1 MMSFSYIPL
10 RNHSTYSLAEG
21 AIKFPELIQKCQELK
36 LPAVALTDTG
46 NLFGVVEFSK
56 MAASAGIQP
65 IIGCQLLVD
74 LDTQDPRSQETR
86 LPGIE
91 PVLDTLLFY
100 AQNEKGY
107 KNLLKLVSYSYLHH
121 KTGSRPYIPFN
132 MLESYSEGLIVLSG
146 GMKGGVNQLLL
157 KSQKAA
163 AKNLLLKLSEIFP
176 DHFYVEIT
184 RQGLSEEEEVEA
196 LLLEIVFEAGI
207 PLVATNE
214 AFFVNEDMYEA
225 HDALMCIA
233 SGRYVSEASR
243 PRLTLNH
250 RLKSPEEMKALFSN
264 LPEALENTVRI
275 AQRCGFMV
283 EAQKPMLPPFP
294 SEKPEPEELRLQAK
308 IGLENRLKEIFSK
321 EDISPQEAEA
331 IRQKYFERLEQELE
345 IVIGMGYAGYY
356 LIVADFIQWAN
367 SQGIPVGPGRGSGAG
382 SLVAWVLTITG
393 IDPIRFGLIF
403 ERFLNPER
411 ISMPDFD
418 IDFCQ
423 DRRDE
428 VIRYVCERY
437 GNDRVAQIITFGKLQ
452 ARAVLRDVGRVLG
465 MPYGQVD
472 RICKLIPNN
481 PTSPITLK
489 EAVAQDPQLQGMA
502 AQEEVVARLLDIGM
516 KLEGLNRHASTHAA
530 GIVIGD
536 RSLDELVPLY
546 YDGKSTIPAT
556 QFNLKD
562 VESVGLVKFDFLGL
576 KTLTIIQKTIDMV
589 KARGEELDI
598 SQIPIDDSKTFE
610 MLRRVETVGIFQL
623 EGSGMRDVLRRLQPS
638 RFEEIIDLNALYRP
652 GPMDDIPRYLACKH
666 GEETVDTLHPMLDDI
681 LRVTYGVMVYQE
693 QVIKIAQVMGGY
705 TLGGADLLRRA
716 MGKKIKSEMDAQRQ
730 IFLSGAQQKGVD
742 GATASRIFD
751 LMAKFAGYGFNKSHS
766 APYALISYQTAFL
779 KANYPVQ
786 FMAATMTYDINNTD
800 KLSFY
805 RQELKR
811 MKVAL
816 LPPDINTSMPWFS
829 VEKDYEG
836 QEAVRYALAAIKS
849 VGEAA
854 MQELVNERERA
865 GPFKDIIDFARR
877 LSSKVVNKR
886 LLEGL
891 IPAGVFDSLDPNRAQ
906 LMANVDI
913 ILRYVGE
920 AQAAQNST
928 QGSLFGHEKPV
939 TASTVKFQET
949 DRWTRLESL
958 QYEFNTIGFYLSA
971 HPLDVYGDS
980 LQRLYLITSSDFHD
994 YTQRQDGASFSAAGV
1009 LISKKERISKNG
1021 NKYAF
1026 ITFSDA
1032 TGVYEVTVFSEVY
1045 LAVREKLDVGK
1056 TFFMKLTSRIEE
1068 ENLRLTV
1075 TALEELDKVLERYP
1089 KTLQVYLQN
1098 AVALDKF
1105 KMLLSKCDQGSG
1117 AIQIILKP
1125 LDREVHLTLDK
1136 RYAITPQLKEA
1147 LTLISGI
1154 EAIRDV

>member
-1 MMSFSYIPL
+1 MSFSYIPL

-21 AIKFPELIQKCQELK
+21 AIKFVELIQKCQELK
-36 LPAVALTDTG
+36 LPAIALTDTG

-56 MAASAGIQP
+56 IAANAGIQP

-74 LDTQDPRSQETR
+74 LYDQDPRAQETR

-91 PVLDTLLFY
+91 SALDTLLFY
-100 AQNEKGY
+100 VQNEKGY

-121 KTGSRPYIPFN
+121 KIGSKPYVPFN
-132 MLESYSEGLIVLSG
+132 MLESYNEGLIVLSG

-157 KSQKAA
+157 KGQGIA

-176 DHFYVEIT
+176 NRFYAEIT
-184 RQGLSEEEEVEA
+184 RQGLREEEEIEPS
-196 LLLEIVFEAGI
+196 LLELVFESNI

-214 AFFVNEDMYEA
+214 AFFLNEDMYEA
-225 HDALMCIA
+225 HDALLCIA
-233 SGRYVSEASR
+233 SGRYVNELNR

-250 RLKSPEEMKALFSN
+250 RLKSPEEMKALFSD
-264 LPEALENTVRI
+264 LPEAIENTLKI

-283 EAQKPMLPPFP
+283 ESQKPMLPPFP
-294 SEKPEPEELRLQAK
+294 SEKPEPEELRLQAER
-308 IGLENRLKEIFSK
+308 GLESRLKALFFK
-321 EDISPQEAEA
+321 GDIPPQEVEA
-331 IRQKYFERLEQELE
+331 IRQRYFDRLEQELK
-345 IVIGMGYAGYY
+345 IIIGMGYAGYY

-481 PTSPITLK
+481 PANPITLK
-489 EAVAQDPQLQGMA
+489 EAVVQDPQLQGMA
-502 AQEEVVARLLDIGM
+502 AQEEIVARLLDIGM

-536 RSLDELVPLY
+536 RPLDELVPLY

-562 VESVGLVKFDFLGL
+562 VETVGLVKFDFLGL
-576 KTLTIIQKTIDMV
+576 KTLTIIQKTVDMI
-589 KARGEELDI
+589 KARGKEIVI
-598 SQIPIDDSKTFE
+598 SEIPLDDSKTFE

-666 GEETVDTLHPMLDDI
+666 GEETIDTLHPMLDDI
-681 LRVTYGVMVYQE
+681 LRITYGVMVYQE

-716 MGKKIKSEMDAQRQ
+716 MGKKIKNEMDAQRQ
-730 IFLSGAQQKGVD
+730 IFLNGAQQKGVD
-742 GATASRIFD
+742 EATASRIFD

-816 LPPDINTSMPWFS
+816 LPPDINASMPWFS
-829 VEKDYEG
+829 VEIDHNG

-854 MQELVNERERA
+854 MQELVNERERG

-877 LSSKVVNKR
+877 LNSKVVNKR

-891 IPAGVFDSLDPNRAQ
+891 IPAGVFDSLDLNRAQ
-906 LMANVDI
+906 LMANVDV

-920 AQAAQNST
+920 AQAAQNSN
-928 QGSLFGHEKPV
+928 QGSLFAHEQPV
-939 TASTVKFQET
+939 TASSVKFQET

-958 QYEFNTIGFYLSA
+958 QHEFNTIGFYLSA

-980 LQRLYLITSSDFHD
+980 LERLYLISSSEFYDNA
-994 YTQRQDGASFSAAGV
+994 QRQEGTSFSAAGV

-1045 LAVREKLDVGK
+1045 LSVRESLDIGK

-1068 ENLRLTV
+1068 ENIRLTV
-1075 TALEELDKVLERYP
+1075 TSLEELDKVLERYP
-1089 KTLQVYLQN
+1089 KTLQIYIQN
-1098 AVALDKF
+1098 SMALDKC
-1105 KMLLSKCDQGSG
+1105 KVLLSKCDQGNG
-1117 AIQIILKP
+1117 AIQIIVKP
-1125 LDREVHLTLDK
+1125 ADREVHLTLDK
-1136 RYAITPQLKEA
+1136 RYAITPQLKDA
-1147 LTLISGI
+1147 LALIPGI

>member
-1 MMSFSYIPL
+1 MSFSYIPL

-21 AIKFPELIQKCQELK
+21 AIKFAELIQKCQELK
-36 LPAVALTDTG
+36 LPAIALTDTG

-56 MAASAGIQP
+56 IAANAGIQP

-74 LDTQDPRSQETR
+74 LHEQDPRSQETR

-107 KNLLKLVSYSYLHH
+107 KNLLKLVSYSYLQH
-121 KTGSRPYIPFN
+121 KTGARPYVPFN
-132 MLESYSEGLIVLSG
+132 MLEMYNEGLIVLSG
-146 GMKGGVNQLLL
+146 GMKGGINQLLL
-157 KSQKAA
+157 KGQKIAA
-163 AKNLLLKLSEIFP
+163 QNLLLKLNSIFP
-176 DHFYVEIT
+176 SRFYAEIT
-184 RQGLSEEEEVEA
+184 RQGLSEEEGIESS
-196 LLLEIVFEAGI
+196 LLEIIFESGV

-214 AFFVNEDMYEA
+214 AFFLNEEMYEA
-225 HDALMCIA
+225 HDALLCIA
-233 SGRYVSEASR
+233 SGRYVNELNR

-250 RLKSPEEMKALFSN
+250 RLKSPDEMKTLFAD
-264 LPEALENTVRI
+264 LPEALENSLKI

-283 EAQKPMLPPFP
+283 ESQKPMLPPFP
-294 SEKPEPEELRLQAK
+294 SERPEPEELRIQAK
-308 IGLENRLKEIFSK
+308 QGLESRLETIFSS
-321 EDISPQEAEA
+321 ENILPEEVEAT
-331 IRQKYFERLEQELE
+331 RQKYFERLQQELE
-345 IVIGMGYAGYY
+345 IIISMGYAGYY

-382 SLVAWVLTITG
+382 SLVAWALTITG

-481 PTSPITLK
+481 PANPITLK

-502 AQEEVVARLLDIGM
+502 EQEEIVARLLDIGM

-536 RSLDELVPLY
+536 RPLNELVPLY

-589 KARGEELDI
+589 RERGHKLDI
-598 SQIPIDDSKTFE
+598 SQIALDDSKTFE

-681 LRVTYGVMVYQE
+681 LRITYGVMVYQE

-730 IFLSGAQQKGVD
+730 IFLNGAQQKGVD
-742 GATASRIFD
+742 EATASRIFD

-829 VEKDYEG
+829 VEIDHDG

-891 IPAGVFDSLDPNRAQ
+891 IHAGAFDSLDPNRSQ
-906 LMANVDI
+906 LMANVDV

-920 AQAAQNST
+920 AQAVQNSN
-928 QGSLFGHEKPV
+928 QGSLFGHEQTV

-949 DRWTRLESL
+949 ERWTRLEAL
-958 QYEFNTIGFYLSA
+958 QYEFSTIGFYLSA
-971 HPLDVYGDS
+971 HPLDVYGNS
-980 LQRLYLITSSDFHD
+980 LERLYLISSSEFYEHA
-994 YTQRQDGASFSAAGV
+994 QRQEGASFSAAGV

-1045 LAVREKLDVGK
+1045 LAAREKLDVGK

-1068 ENLRLTV
+1068 ENMRLTV
-1075 TALEELDKVLERYP
+1075 NALEELDKVLERYP
-1089 KTLQVYLQN
+1089 KTLQVCIQN
-1098 AVALDKF
+1098 ATGLDKF
-1105 KMLLSKCDQGSG
+1105 KMLLSKCDQGNG

-1125 LDREVHLTLDK
+1125 FDREVHFTLNK
-1136 RYAITPQLKEA
+1136 RYAITPQFKEA

-1154 EAIRDV
+1154 EAVRDV

>member
-1 MMSFSYIPL
+1 MSFSYIPL

-74 LDTQDPRSQETR
+74 LYDQDPREQETR

-121 KTGSRPYIPFN
+121 KTGSRPYVPFN
-132 MLESYSEGLIVLSG
+132 MLEAHSEGLIVLSG
-146 GMKGGVNQLLL
+146 GIKGGVSQLLL
-157 KSQKAA
+157 KGQKIA
-163 AKNLLLKLSEIFP
+163 AKNLLLKLSELFP
-176 DHFYVEIT
+176 NRFYAEIT
-184 RQGLSEEEEVEA
+184 RQGLSEEEEIES
-196 LLLEIVFEAGI
+196 LLLEIVFESNV

-214 AFFVNEDMYEA
+214 AFFLNEDMYEA
-225 HDALMCIA
+225 HDGLMCIA
-233 SGRYVSEASR
+233 SGRYINELNR

-250 RLKSPEEMKALFSN
+250 RLRSPEEMKVLFSD
-264 LPEALENTVRI
+264 LPEAIENTLKI

-283 EAQKPMLPPFP
+283 ESQKPMLPPFP

-308 IGLENRLKEIFSK
+308 RGLESRLETIFSK
-321 EDISPQEAEA
+321 ENLPSSEVEA
-331 IRQKYFERLEQELE
+331 IRQRYFERLDQELE
-345 IVIGMGYAGYY
+345 IIIGMGYAGYY

-437 GNDRVAQIITFGKLQ
+437 GNDRVAQILTFAKQHERSAL
-452 ARAVLRDVGRVLG
+452 RAGVPEFRG
-465 MPYGQVD
+465 PYGHVE
-472 RICKLIPNN
+472 RRCGLSPKNPIMSFTLCKVVSQN
-481 PTSPITLK
+481 
-489 EAVAQDPQLQGMA
+489 PQLQKMA
-502 AQEEVVARLLDIGM
+502 AQEEKVARPLDIGM

-576 KTLTIIQKTIDMV
+576 KTLTIIQKTVDMIRD
-589 KARGEELDI
+589 RGKEIDI
-598 SQIPIDDSKTFE
+598 SQIPLDDLKTFE

-623 EGSGMRDVLRRLQPS
+623 EGAGMRDVLRRLQPS

-666 GEETVDTLHPMLDDI
+666 GEETIDTLHPMLDDI

-730 IFLSGAQQKGVD
+730 LFLNGAQQKGVD
-742 GATASRIFD
+742 VATASRIFD

-829 VEKDYEG
+829 VEIDHDG

-849 VGEAA
+849 VGETA

-877 LSSKVVNKR
+877 LNSKVVNKR

-906 LMANVDI
+906 LMANVDL

-920 AQAAQNST
+920 AQAIQNSN
-928 QGSLFGHEKPV
+928 QGSLFSHEKPV

-958 QYEFNTIGFYLSA
+958 QLEFNTIGFYLSA

-980 LQRLYLITSSDFHD
+980 LERLYLVASSEFYNHA
-994 YTQRQDGASFSAAGV
+994 QRQEGASFSAAGV

-1045 LAVREKLDVGK
+1045 LSVRERLDVGK

-1068 ENLRLTV
+1068 ENMRLTV
-1075 TALEELDKVLERYP
+1075 NALEELDKVLERYP
-1089 KTLQVYLQN
+1089 KTLQVYVQN
-1098 AVALDKF
+1098 AGALDKF
-1105 KMLLSKCDQGSG
+1105 KMLLSKCEQGNG
-1117 AIQIILKP
+1117 AIKIILSP

-1147 LTLISGI
+1147 LTLIPGI

>member
-1 MMSFSYIPL
+1 MTFNYIPL

-21 AIKFPELIQKCQELK
+21 AIKFAELIQKCQELK
-36 LPAVALTDTG
+36 LPAIALTDTG

-56 MAASAGIQP
+56 IAANAGIQP
-65 IIGCQLLVD
+65 IIGCQLLVGLYD
-74 LDTQDPRSQETR
+74 QDPRAQEVR
-86 LPGIE
+86 LPGVE

-100 AQNEKGY
+100 VQNEKGY

-121 KTGSRPYIPFN
+121 KTGARPYIPFN
-132 MLESYSEGLIVLSG
+132 MLCSHNEGLIVLSG
-146 GMKGGVNQLLL
+146 GMRGGINQLLL
-157 KSQKAA
+157 KGQKIA
-163 AKNLLLKLSEIFP
+163 AKTLLLKLEEIFLNR
-176 DHFYVEIT
+176 FYIEVT
-184 RQGLSEEEEVEA
+184 RQGVQEEEEIEP
-196 LLLEIVFEAGI
+196 LLLEIAFECKV

-214 AFFVNEDMYEA
+214 AFFLNKDMYEA
-225 HDALMCIA
+225 HDALLCIA
-233 SGRYVSEASR
+233 SGRYINELNR

-250 RLKSPEEMKALFSN
+250 RLKSPDEIKTLFLD
-264 LPEALENTVRI
+264 LPEAIENTIKI

-283 EAQKPMLPPFP
+283 ESQKPMLPPFP
-294 SEKPEPEELRLQAK
+294 SEKPEPDELRIQAK
-308 IGLENRLKEIFSK
+308 IGLEKRLSALFLS
-321 EDISPQEAEA
+321 EDVPSQEVEA
-331 IRQKYFERLEQELE
+331 LRKKYFERLEQELE
-345 IVIGMGYAGYY
+345 IIIGMGYAGYY

-382 SLVAWVLTITG
+382 SLVAWALTITG

-428 VIRYVCERY
+428 VIHYVCERY

-481 PTSPITLK
+481 PASPITLK
-489 EAVAQDPQLQGMA
+489 EAVAQDHQLQAMA

-530 GIVIGD
+530 GIVIGN
-536 RSLDELVPLY
+536 RPLNEVVPLY

-576 KTLTIIQKTIDMV
+576 KTLTIIQKTVEMI
-589 KARGEELDI
+589 KARGEEIDV
-598 SQIPIDDSKTFE
+598 SQIPLDDSKTFE

-652 GPMDDIPRYLACKH
+652 GPMDDIPRYLSCKH
-666 GEETVDTLHPMLDDI
+666 GEETIDILHPMLDDI

-730 IFLSGAQQKGVD
+730 LFLNGAQQKGVD

-766 APYALISYQTAFL
+766 APYALISYQTAYL

-829 VEKDYEG
+829 VEINCNG

-854 MQELVNERERA
+854 MQELVNERDRA

-877 LSSKVVNKR
+877 LSTKVVNKR

-920 AQAAQNST
+920 AQAAQKSN
-928 QGSLFGHEKPV
+928 QGSLFTHEKPV

-949 DRWTRLESL
+949 QRWTRLESL
-958 QYEFNTIGFYLSA
+958 QYEFNTVGFYLSA

-980 LQRLYLITSSDFHD
+980 LKRLYLISSSEFYDHVQQQEGTSFN
-994 YTQRQDGASFSAAGV
+994 AAGV

-1045 LAVREKLDVGK
+1045 LSVRENLDPGK
-1056 TFFMKLTSRIEE
+1056 TFHMKLTGRIEE
-1068 ENLRLTV
+1068 ENIRLTV
-1075 TALEELDKVLERYP
+1075 NALEELDKVLERYP
-1089 KTLQVYLQN
+1089 KTLQVYVQN
-1098 AVALDKF
+1098 STAIDKF
-1105 KMLLSKCDQGSG
+1105 KMLLSKCEQGNG
-1117 AIQIILKP
+1117 AIQLILKP
-1125 LDREVHLTLDK
+1125 LDREVHLTLNK

-1147 LTLISGI
+1147 LTLIPGI
-1154 EAIRDV
+1154 EDIRDV

>member
-1 MMSFSYIPL
+1 MSFKYIPL

-21 AIKFPELIQKCQELK
+21 AIKFVDLIQKCQQLNF
-36 LPAVALTDTG
+36 PAIAITDTG

-56 MAASAGIQP
+56 IASTAGIQP

-74 LDTQDPRSQETR
+74 LYEQDPRAQETR

-91 PVLDTLLFY
+91 PPLDTLLFY
-100 AQNEKGY
+100 VQNKTGY
-107 KNLLKLVSYSYLHH
+107 KNLLKLVTYSYLNQ
-121 KTGSRPYIPFN
+121 KSGSRAHIPFS
-132 MLESYSEGLIVLSG
+132 MLQSHNEGLIVLSG
-146 GMKGGVNQLLL
+146 GMEGGINKLLSKGQEV
-157 KSQKAA
+157 A
-163 AKNLLLKLSEIFP
+163 AKNLLLKMKEIFC
-176 DHFYVEIT
+176 DRFYVEIT
-184 RQGLSEEEEVEA
+184 RQELPEEEQIESN
-196 LLLEIVFEAGI
+196 LLKVAFETNS

-214 AFFVNEDMYEA
+214 AFFLDKEMYEA
-225 HDALMCIA
+225 HDALLCIA
-233 SGRYVSEASR
+233 SGRYVSELNR

-250 RLKSPEEMKALFSN
+250 RLKSPEEMRDLFSD
-264 LPEALENTVRI
+264 LPEALNNTLHI

-283 EAQKPMLPPFP
+283 EPEKPLLPPFP
-294 SEKPEPEELRLQAK
+294 SEKPEPEELRIQAK
-308 IGLENRLKEIFSK
+308 VGLENRLKTIVFNKDLSPEKTEEI
-321 EDISPQEAEA
+321 
-331 IRQKYFERLEQELE
+331 QKRYFERLEQELE
-345 IVIGMGYAGYY
+345 IIIGMGYAGYY

-382 SLVAWVLTITG
+382 SLVAWALTITG

-428 VIRYVCERY
+428 VIHYVCERY
-437 GNDRVAQIITFGKLQ
+437 GHDRVAQIITFGKLQ

-481 PTSPITLK
+481 PAAPITLK
-489 EAVAQDPQLQGMA
+489 EAVAQDPQLQAMA
-502 AQEEVVARLLDIGM
+502 SEDEVVARLLDIGM

-536 RSLDELVPLY
+536 RPLDELVPLY

-576 KTLTIIQKTIDMV
+576 KTLTIIQKTIDMIRDQG
-589 KARGEELDI
+589 KEIDITRIPLD
-598 SQIPIDDSKTFE
+598 DLKTFE

-623 EGSGMRDVLRRLQPS
+623 EGSGMRDVLRRLQPT

-666 GEETVDTLHPMLDDI
+666 GEETIDTLHPMLDDI

-730 IFLSGAQQKGVD
+730 IFLNGAQQKGVD
-742 GATASRIFD
+742 EAAATRIFD

-766 APYALISYQTAFL
+766 APYALISYQTAYL

-786 FMAATMTYDINNTD
+786 FMAATMTYDIQNTD
-800 KLSFY
+800 KLNFY

-811 MKVAL
+811 MQVPL
-816 LPPDINTSMPWFS
+816 LPPDINASMPWFS
-829 VEKDYEG
+829 VEIDSNG
-836 QEAVRYALAAIKS
+836 QEAVRYALSAIKS

-854 MQELVNERERA
+854 MQDLVNERDRA

-877 LSSKVVNKR
+877 LNSKVVNKR

-891 IPAGVFDSLDPNRAQ
+891 IPAGVFDSLDPNRAK
-906 LMANVDI
+906 LIANIDI

-920 AQAAQNST
+920 ANLLQNSN
-928 QGSLFGHEKPV
+928 QGSLFAHEQPV
-939 TASTVKFQET
+939 TASTVKFNEAE
-949 DRWTRLESL
+949 RWMQLESL
-958 QYEFNTIGFYLSA
+958 QHEFNTVGFYFSA

-980 LQRLYLITSSDFHD
+980 LERLYLTSSSKFYEHS
-994 YTQRQDGASFSAAGV
+994 RQQEGITFNAAGV
-1009 LISKKERISKNG
+1009 LVSKKERISKTG
-1021 NKYAF
+1021 KKYAF
-1026 ITFSDA
+1026 ITFTDT
-1032 TGVYEVTVFSEVY
+1032 TGVYEVTVFSEIY
-1045 LAVREKLDVGK
+1045 LSIREKLDPGK
-1056 TFFMKLTSRIEE
+1056 TFFMKLMSRLEDD
-1068 ENLRLTV
+1068 NLRLTV
-1075 TALEELDKVLERYP
+1075 NMLEELDTVLAQYP
-1089 KTLQVYLQN
+1089 KTLQVHIQS
-1098 AVALDKF
+1098 ATALDKLNQ
-1105 KMLLSKCDQGSG
+1105 LLSKCDQGNG
-1117 AIQIILKP
+1117 AIQIILK
-1125 LDREVHLTLDK
+1125 LNDREVHLTLNK
-1136 RYAITPQLKEA
+1136 KYAITPHLREA
-1147 LTLISGI
+1147 LKLIPGI
-1154 EAIRDV
+1154 EGIRDV

>member
-1 MMSFSYIPL
+1 MTFSYIPL

-21 AIKFPELIQKCQELK
+21 AIRFPELIQKCQELK
-36 LPAVALTDTG
+36 LPAIALTDTG

-56 MAASAGIQP
+56 IAANAGIQP
-65 IIGCQLLVD
+65 IIGCQLCVD
-74 LDTQDPRSQETR
+74 LHEQDPRSQETR

-91 PVLDTLLFY
+91 PILDTLLFY
-100 AQNEKGY
+100 VQNEKGY

-121 KTGSRPYIPFN
+121 KTGARPYIPFS
-132 MLESYSEGLIVLSG
+132 MLETYNEGLIVLSG
-146 GMKGGVNQLLL
+146 GMKGGISQLLL
-157 KSQKAA
+157 KGQKVAA
-163 AKNLLLKLSEIFP
+163 QNLLLKLKSIFP
-176 DHFYVEIT
+176 NRFYVEIT
-184 RQGLSEEEEVEA
+184 RQGLSEEEEIESS
-196 LLLEIVFEAGI
+196 LLEIVFDAGV

-214 AFFVNEDMYEA
+214 AFFLNEDMYEA
-225 HDALMCIA
+225 HDALFCIA
-233 SGRYVSEASR
+233 SGRYVNEVNR

-250 RLKSPEEMKALFSN
+250 RLKSPDEMKTLFSD
-264 LPEALENTVRI
+264 LPEALENSLKI
-275 AQRCGFMV
+275 AKRCGFMV
-283 EAQKPMLPPFP
+283 ESQKPMLPPFP
-294 SEKPEPEELRLQAK
+294 SERPEPEELRLQAK
-308 IGLENRLKEIFSK
+308 QGLEKRLEKILSSENSPSQEI
-321 EDISPQEAEA
+321 EAT
-331 IRQKYFERLEQELE
+331 RQKYFERLHQELE

-367 SQGIPVGPGRGSGAG
+367 AQGIPVGPGRGSGAG
-382 SLVAWVLTITG
+382 SLVAWALTITG
-393 IDPIRFGLIF
+393 VDPIRFGLIF

-481 PTSPITLK
+481 PASPITLK
-489 EAVAQDPQLQGMA
+489 EAVAQDPQLQEMA
-502 AQEEVVARLLDIGM
+502 KQEEVVARLLDIGM

-536 RSLDELVPLY
+536 RPLNELVPLY

-589 KARGEELDI
+589 EERGHKLDI
-598 SQIPIDDSKTFE
+598 SQISLEDTKTFE

-638 RFEEIIDLNALYRP
+638 KFEEIIDLNALYRP

-730 IFLSGAQQKGVD
+730 IFLNGAQQKGVD

-816 LPPDINTSMPWFS
+816 LPPDINASMPWFS
-829 VEKDYEG
+829 VEIDHEG
-836 QEAVRYALAAIKS
+836 HEAVRYALAAIKS

-891 IPAGVFDSLDPNRAQ
+891 IHGGAFDSLESNRSL

-920 AQAAQNST
+920 AQAIQNST
-928 QGSLFGHEKPV
+928 QGSLFGHEQPV

-949 DRWTRLESL
+949 ERWTRLEAL
-958 QYEFNTIGFYLSA
+958 QYEFSTIGFYLSA
-971 HPLDVYGDS
+971 HPLDVYGTS
-980 LQRLYLITSSDFHD
+980 LERLYLVSSADFYDHA
-994 YTQRQDGASFSAAGV
+994 QRQEGSSFSAAGV
-1009 LISKKERISKNG
+1009 LISKKERLSKKG

-1026 ITFSDA
+1026 ITFSDS

-1045 LAVREKLDVGK
+1045 LAAREKLDVGK

-1068 ENLRLTV
+1068 DNMRLTV
-1075 TALEELDKVLERYP
+1075 NSLEELDKVLERYP
-1089 KTLQVYLQN
+1089 KTLQVCIQN
-1098 AVALDKF
+1098 AAALDKF
-1105 KMLLSKCDQGSG
+1105 KILLSRCDPGNG

-1125 LDREVHLTLDK
+1125 FDREVHLTLHK
-1136 RYAITPQLKEA
+1136 RYAISPQFKEA
-1147 LTLISGI
+1147 LTLVPGI
-1154 EAIRDV
+1154 EAVRDV

>member
-1 MMSFSYIPL
+1 MSFNYIPL

-21 AIKFPELIQKCQELK
+21 AIKFADLIQKCQQLNF
-36 LPAVALTDTG
+36 PAIAVTDTG

-56 MAASAGIQP
+56 TASSGGIQP

-74 LDTQDPRSQETR
+74 LYEQDPRAQETR

-91 PVLDTLLFY
+91 PPLDTLLFY
-100 AQNEKGY
+100 VQNQVGY
-107 KNLLKLVSYSYLHH
+107 KNLLKLVTYSYLNH
-121 KTGSRPYIPFN
+121 KTGSRAYIPFD
-132 MLESYSEGLIVLSG
+132 LLQSYNEGLIVLSG
-146 GMKGGVNQLLL
+146 GMEGGINKLLL
-157 KSQKAA
+157 KGQEVA
-163 AKNLLLKLSEIFP
+163 AKNLLLKSKEIFS
-176 DHFYVEIT
+176 DRFYVEIT
-184 RQGLSEEEEVEA
+184 RQGLPEEEQIESN
-196 LLLEIVFEAGI
+196 LLKLAFETNS

-214 AFFVNEDMYEA
+214 AFFLDKEMYEA
-225 HDALMCIA
+225 HDALLCIA
-233 SGRYVSEASR
+233 SGRYVNELNR

-250 RLKSPEEMKALFSN
+250 RLKSSEEMRELFSD
-264 LPEALENTVRI
+264 LPEALNNTVHI
-275 AQRCGFMV
+275 AYRCGFMV
-283 EAQKPMLPPFP
+283 ESQKPLLPPFP
-294 SEKPEPEELRLQAK
+294 SEKPEPEELRIQAK
-308 IGLENRLKEIFSK
+308 LGLENRLKTTVFHKDLLPEKIEEIRK
-321 EDISPQEAEA
+321 L
-331 IRQKYFERLEQELE
+331 YFERLEQELE
-345 IVIGMGYAGYY
+345 IIIGMGYAGYY

-367 SQGIPVGPGRGSGAG
+367 SQEIPVGPGRGSGAG
-382 SLVAWVLTITG
+382 SLVAWALTITG
-393 IDPIRFGLIF
+393 IDPIRFDLIF

-437 GNDRVAQIITFGKLQ
+437 GHDRVAQIITFGKLQ

-481 PTSPITLK
+481 PAAPITLK
-489 EAVAQDPQLQGMA
+489 EAIAQDPQLQAMA
-502 AQEEVVARLLDIGM
+502 SEDEIVARLLDIGM

-536 RSLDELVPLY
+536 RPLDELVPLY

-576 KTLTIIQKTIDMV
+576 KTLTIIQKTIDMIREQG
-589 KARGEELDI
+589 KEIDI
-598 SQIPIDDSKTFE
+598 SRIPLDDLKTFE

-623 EGSGMRDVLRRLQPS
+623 EGSGMRDVLRRLQPT

-666 GEETVDTLHPMLDDI
+666 GEETIDTLHPMLDDI

-693 QVIKIAQVMGGY
+693 QVIKIAQIMGGY

-730 IFLSGAQQKGVD
+730 TFLNGAQQKGVD
-742 GATASRIFD
+742 EATATRIFD

-766 APYALISYQTAFL
+766 APYALISYQTAYL

-786 FMAATMTYDINNTD
+786 FMAATMTYDIQNTD
-800 KLSFY
+800 KLNFY

-811 MKVAL
+811 MQISL
-816 LPPDINTSMPWFS
+816 LPPDINSSMPWFS
-829 VEKDYEG
+829 VEMDDNG
-836 QEAVRYALAAIKS
+836 QGAVRYALSAIKS

-854 MQELVNERERA
+854 MQELVNEREKG

-877 LSSKVVNKR
+877 LNTKVVNKR

-891 IPAGVFDSLDPNRAQ
+891 IPAGVFDSLDPNRAK
-906 LMANVDI
+906 LMANIEI

-920 AQAAQNST
+920 AHLLQNSN
-928 QGSLFGHEKPV
+928 QGSLFAHEQPV
-939 TASTVKFQET
+939 TASTVKFQEV
-949 DRWTRLESL
+949 DRWMQLERL
-958 QYEFNTIGFYLSA
+958 QHEFNTVGFYFSA

-980 LQRLYLITSSDFHD
+980 LERLYLTSSSQF
-994 YTQRQDGASFSAAGV
+994 YERSRQSEGTTFNAAGV
-1009 LISKKERISKNG
+1009 LVSKKERISKTG
-1021 NKYAF
+1021 KKYAF
-1026 ITFSDA
+1026 ITFTDT
-1032 TGVYEVTVFSEVY
+1032 TGVYEVTVFSEIY
-1045 LAVREKLDVGK
+1045 LSIREKLDPGK
-1056 TFFMKLTSRIEE
+1056 TFFMKLTSRFEE
-1068 ENLRLTV
+1068 DNLRLTV
-1075 TALEELDKVLERYP
+1075 NMLEELDAVLERYP
-1089 KTLQVYLQN
+1089 KTLQVHLHSSTT
-1098 AVALDKF
+1098 LDKLSL
-1105 KMLLSKCDQGSG
+1105 LLSKCDQGNG
-1117 AIQIILKP
+1117 AIQIVLKP
-1125 LDREVHLTLDK
+1125 NDREVHLTLNK
-1136 RYAITPQLKEA
+1136 KYAITPHLREA
-1147 LTLISGI
+1147 LKLIPGI
-1154 EAIRDV
+1154 EEIRDV